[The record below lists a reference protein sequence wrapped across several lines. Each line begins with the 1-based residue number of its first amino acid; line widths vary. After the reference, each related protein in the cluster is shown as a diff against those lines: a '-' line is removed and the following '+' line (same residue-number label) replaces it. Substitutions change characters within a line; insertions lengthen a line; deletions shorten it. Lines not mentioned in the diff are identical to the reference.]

1 MRENIQGYGEY
12 HRRVLLRRYRV
23 QGLKYGNRVKH
34 RLNILNDLSSC
45 INHCGN
51 ISEAFKVGRSC
62 RQGDPISPYLFILC
76 AEILALRIRK
86 DPGVTGFKIGNWE
99 HKLDM
104 YADDLTAYLDGS
116 ERSLR
121 NLIGILDSFQEL
133 SGLKINLG
141 KCKAVWIG
149 RNRFSR
155 VKLCE
160 DLKLIWDDCFTLLGI
175 ELDSDLAKMDTN
187 FRKKMDE
194 IEGLY
199 KSWLYRNLTPMGKI
213 TVIKSLALSKLSHV
227 VLVCPHL
234 GDNMVK
240 SLTKISFQFLWS
252 NKPDRMKQTEAVLP
266 ISLGGLNMPDIGAFW
281 DSLKCSWTR
290 RLMNHGTAWHK
301 ILQANIIYHGYDIDD
316 IIFGGPEKLIQ
327 ISNKISNLFWKNALL
342 SFANLENRVAF
353 HKPDY
358 FFNMNFFENKLF
370 KYGDNRVKKS
380 DFSILWDA
388 KIRQVGDLFDCSM
401 EPPKILNSQEL
412 NRKYNIQLDF
422 LSYNKIKTSINS
434 AANKLNHK
442 IYDPMK
448 SDCKTPRLPILFK
461 IAIQVSKGCSAF
473 YAIFRSKENMNRN
486 TSTSETKWQ
495 AKLSTTFSINF
506 WDKIFK
512 IPQKM
517 LVDNK
522 IIWTQIQINK
532 HLLPTNYTVN
542 KYDNSVNPACSFCQI
557 HPEELHF
564 LMWGCGVVR
573 QFWAMVE
580 NMIANFYPRF
590 VLGRKEA
597 IFGHFGSDGN
607 SIFNTLL
614 VLSRYFIWKMK
625 FTKNILDEVDYLNYI
640 KQKLE
645 LIHYCIKAK
654 EKQKEF
660 NDEWKLIL
668 NHFDIDF

>member
-1 MRENIQGYGEY
+1 
-12 HRRVLLRRYRV
+12 
-23 QGLKYGNRVKH
+23 
-34 RLNILNDLSSC
+34 
-45 INHCGN
+45 
-51 ISEAFKVGRSC
+51 
-62 RQGDPISPYLFILC
+62 
-76 AEILALRIRK
+76 
-86 DPGVTGFKIGNWE
+86 
-99 HKLDM
+99 
-104 YADDLTAYLDGS
+104 
-116 ERSLR
+116 
-121 NLIGILDSFQEL
+121 
-133 SGLKINLG
+133 
-141 KCKAVWIG
+141 
-149 RNRFSR
+149 
-155 VKLCE
+155 
-160 DLKLIWDDCFTLLGI
+160 
-175 ELDSDLAKMDTN
+175 
-187 FRKKMDE
+187 
-194 IEGLY
+194 
-199 KSWLYRNLTPMGKI
+199 
-213 TVIKSLALSKLSHV
+213 
-227 VLVCPHL
+227 
-234 GDNMVK
+234 
-240 SLTKISFQFLWS
+240 
-252 NKPDRMKQTEAVLP
+252 
-266 ISLGGLNMPDIGAFW
+266 
-281 DSLKCSWTR
+281 
-290 RLMNHGTAWHK
+290 MNHGTAWHK

-370 KYGDNRVKKS
+370 EYGDNRVKKS

-401 EPPKILNSQEL
+401 EPPRILNSQEL

-512 IPQKM
+512 MPQKM

-532 HLLPTNYTVN
+532 HLLPTNYIVN

-557 HPEELHF
+557 YPEELHF